1 MSEFKISVHDLFSFF
16 PLIKKKLSVHTHF
29 LKTEQLCSS
38 FNLEWWDLP
47 DCLNAGA
54 WACNRSDRVICDTET
69 MLLCQG
75 DQRSVSFWA
84 TRLSGEVG
92 QQVRD
97 EARASPPAHYPP
109 TQGD

>member
-16 PLIKKKLSVHTHF
+16 PLIKKNFLF
-29 LKTEQLCSS
+29 ILLKTEQICCS

-69 MLLCQG
+69 RLLCQG

-97 EARASPPAHYPP
+97 EARASPPARPLPAHP
-109 TQGD
+109 G